1 MLSSSFKFVQATAT
15 VQDRAWAREWKRE
28 QDLFVV
34 GDVGDNTRVRIFTVH
49 VIANKPWAKVSE
61 DLPACPTHISADEF
75 DWRRLRA
82 AKIVVSAPNYI
93 THT

>member
-1 MLSSSFKFVQATAT
+1 MLSTSFKFVQAT
-15 VQDRAWAREWKRE
+15 VQGRAWAREWKKD

-34 GDVGDNTRVRIFTVH
+34 GDVGDNTRVWIFTVH

-93 THT
+93 THI